1 MKKIIAVSILSFTF
15 IALTS
20 FDYIKPSEEDLV
32 GFWRIEKYVKSNE
45 SLPVTELDISLQCTV
60 EGNIGKFSGVN
71 GKNLF
76 SGIYEIKSKKEISLK
91 GLMTTKYDQNPVS
104 KSFIESFQKSSE
116 FKLENNKLL
125 LLNSKNNSVIVFNKK
140 D

>member
-1 MKKIIAVSILSFTF
+1 MKKIITVSILSFTF

-20 FDYIKPSEEDLV
+20 FDYFKPSEQDLV
-32 GFWRIEKYVKSNE
+32 GFWKIEKYVKSNE
-45 SLPVTELDISLQCTV
+45 SLPVAELDISLQCTV

-76 SGIYEIKSKKEISLK
+76 SGIYEIKSKKEISVK
-91 GLMTTKYDQNPVS
+91 GLMTTKYDQDPVS
-104 KSFIESFQKSSE
+104 ESFIESFQKSSE
-116 FKLENNKLL
+116 FKLESNKLL
-125 LLNSKNNSVIVFNKK
+125 LINSQNNSVIIFNKK